1 MSIFPKLTLV
11 GAGPGDPE
19 LISIKG
25 MKAIQQADVILYDA
39 LIDDTLLEYAKQD
52 ALKICVGKRSNNH
65 LFKQEEINRMIVAY
79 AFNYGHVVRLKGGDP
94 FVFGRGQEEKN
105 YAEIFDIPVS
115 VVPGI
120 SSAIAV
126 AGNQGIA
133 LTKRGISESFWV
145 VTATTSNGL
154 LSGDIS
160 LAAQSSAT
168 VVILMGVSKLPEI
181 AALYQNLGKEKIP
194 VAVIQNGTTAQER
207 YVVGS
212 MNTILDQVEKEKI
225 GTPAIIVVG
234 EVVSDHHRFKESM
247 AEFAYINSNHF

>member
-1 MSIFPKLTLV
+1 MSNPPKITLV

-39 LIDDTLLEYAKQD
+39 LIDNELLQYSKKD
-52 ALKICVGKRSNNH
+52 AIKICVGKRSNNH
-65 LFKQEEINRMIVAY
+65 LFAQEEINRMLVAY

-105 YAEIFDIPVS
+105 YAEIFDIPVT
-115 VVPGI
+115 VIPGI

-126 AGNQGIA
+126 PGNQGIA
-133 LTKRGISESFWV
+133 LTKRGVSESFWV
-145 VTATTSNGL
+145 VTATTSHGK
-154 LSGDIS
+154 LSSDLA
-160 LAAQSSAT
+160 LAAQSTAT
-168 VVILMGVSKLPEI
+168 IVILMGVGKLAEI
-181 AALYQNLGKEKIP
+181 AELFQKFGKSEIP

-207 YVVGS
+207 FVVGK
-212 MNTILDQVEKEKI
+212 MNTIVDQVEKEKI

-234 EVVSDHHRFKESM
+234 EVVADHLRFKESI
-247 AEFAYINSNHF
+247 AEFALIHSNQ